1 MTPSAGSTE
10 SCGSDETLGSAG
22 VVALGVGDADGLA
35 GVVALGA
42 AEGTCDGG
50 AEGEGD
56 GVGVIDGVGDEAG
69 AGGRA
74 TELWAGADGRPIT
87 IRALGADALVQ
98 LSPTTARTA
107 SDQLPGGTSPSVH
120 AGVVRRP
127 AQ

>member
-10 SCGSDETLGSAG
+10 SCGSGETLGSAG

-35 GVVALGA
+35 DVIALGV

-50 AEGEGD
+50 AEGD
-56 GVGVIDGVGDEAG
+56 GVAVIDGAGDEAG

-74 TELWAGADGRPIT
+74 TESWVGGGGRPIT
-87 IRALGADALVQ
+87 IGALGTDALVQ

-107 SDQLPGGTSPSVH
+107 
-120 AGVVRRP
+120 
-127 AQ
+127 